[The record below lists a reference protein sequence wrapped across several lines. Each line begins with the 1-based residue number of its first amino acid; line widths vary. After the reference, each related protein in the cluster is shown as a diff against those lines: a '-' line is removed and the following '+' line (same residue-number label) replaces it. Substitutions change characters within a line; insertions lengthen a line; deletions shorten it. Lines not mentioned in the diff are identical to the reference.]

1 MGNDDLAVVDQELKV
16 RGMKAFAGSSTPRSA
31 QADQRQHHGD
41 VDHDRGEGRPP
52 RPARPDRTRPEGTA
66 QYERIHLARDR
77 PSQYRWKK
85 ATICLDRPDKHNAL
99 TPEMLEQL
107 EQILIGLDGERA
119 VRVVLVTAAGDR
131 SFCAG
136 VDIRRFKA
144 LQPLDMW
151 AQRTRRGHRVFDLLA
166 GLRQPT
172 IAAVSATPTAG
183 RLLALACDIRV
194 VADDATLGLTEV
206 GIGALPGWGGT
217 GRLRALVGAGRAKQ
231 MIFTG
236 EPLNADRAL
245 AWGIANELAPKAEV
259 IRTAHAL
266 AIKIAGRAP
275 IAVQMAKQAI
285 DAGDAYQ
292 AMEQV
297 SSAATAF
304 TDDAAEGL
312 ASFTEKRD
320 PAIAALEP
328 PSTRTRAPLDESTE
342 HDHDHQH

>member
-1 MGNDDLAVVDQELKV
+1 MNQ
-16 RGMKAFAGSSTPRSA
+16 S
-31 QADQRQHHGD
+31 
-41 VDHDRGEGRPP
+41 
-52 RPARPDRTRPEGTA
+52 ARPETGQVDIEVDEA
-66 QYERIHLARDR
+66 V
-77 PSQYRWKK
+77 
-85 ATICLDRPDKHNAL
+85 ATICLDRPAKHNAL

-107 EQILIGLDGERA
+107 EQILIGLDAERA
-119 VRVVLVTAAGDR
+119 VRVVLVTAAGNR

-136 VDIRRFKA
+136 ADIRRFKA
-144 LQPLDMW
+144 LPPLDMW
-151 AQRTRRGHRVFDLLA
+151 AQWTRRGHRVFDLLA

-172 IAAVSATPTAG
+172 IAAVSGNAYG
-183 RLLALACDIRV
+183 GGLELALACDLRV
-194 VADDATLGLTEV
+194 VADDAILGLTEV
-206 GIGALPGWGGT
+206 GIGTLPGWGGT

-266 AIKIAGRAP
+266 ASKIAVRAP
-275 IAVQMAKQAI
+275 IAVQMAKQAV
-285 DAGDAYQ
+285 DAGEAFQ

-297 SSAATAF
+297 ASAATAF

-320 PAIAALEP
+320 PRYRG
-328 PSTRTRAPLDESTE
+328 T
-342 HDHDHQH
+342 